1 MSNIIAVP
9 ASMNIFFSPENM
21 ETGMIQQCEL
31 FNTNNS
37 PNTTISPQYLG
48 PGLSVEIRT
57 KNKKNVAV
65 LYKSNIVI
73 KSADLSDHVAKR
85 LFIIEAVQHGAIKL
99 RLAAFFDIS
108 RQTIDNYL
116 QTVEQFGLTGLL
128 NNYSPA
134 RGINIREQRRRHAPE
149 RHQGNTAQQL
159 AEIRKQKR
167 EQQQQN
173 QLSFLLSIEPRIS
186 APIAPNDH
194 PYACQHSWKTTRY
207 AGVFIYLMTMA
218 SIWKWLNVVTG
229 YFGAGYKIFMV
240 FLLMAA
246 KNIRSI
252 EALKN
257 VRLEEAGL
265 LLGIGKLVS
274 RPVLWQW
281 FYAASQ
287 KRQSLSMLKDY
298 FLCQVRSGLVGVW
311 LWFIDGHLLPY
322 TGKERVH
329 YAFNTQRRMPVPGR
343 TSMVMTDESGRIV
356 DFEIQEGKGDLR
368 AYILATK
375 SRWKDA
381 VSVEPVRVFDREG
394 RGMEFFLDMVD
405 NQIPF
410 VTWET
415 NIDNNELDALDDA
428 KFVDEFELNGK
439 QYRVF
444 EQEKIYTVQAANVAG
459 TTDDRSKRTFSLRH
473 IFLWN
478 KSCNRRVCGLAWTGL
493 QHISTQECACAI
505 LTRWGASENT
515 FKHFNQRHPGNYQPG
530 FSFSESDNQSIANPE
545 IAVVDKKI
553 RTTKK
558 NLDKLYKQLTKT
570 TDVHNDDGTV
580 RKNNVKEKVKAE
592 IARLEAG
599 LKENQV
605 HKKGLP
611 ERIDLGSLTN
621 YDSIKE
627 IDNEGKNLF
636 DFVTTSAWNARKQ
649 MVDWLQPM
657 FNNKNEV
664 VDLFYAIADCQGWI
678 QCTAQK
684 IIVRLE
690 PLQQP
695 KRRAAQEQLCRKLTS
710 LCAKTPMG
718 KAMVI
723 EVGGSPL

>member
-1 MSNIIAVP
+1 
-9 ASMNIFFSPENM
+9 M
-21 ETGMIQQCEL
+21 EVCMVQQCEL
-31 FNTNNS
+31 FNTKPLSNN
-37 PNTTISPQYLG
+37 PRHYLG
-48 PGLSVEIRT
+48 PHLAVEMRT
-57 KNKKNVAV
+57 ENKKNFAI

-73 KSADLSDHVAKR
+73 TSVDLSDYVAKR
-85 LFIIEAVQHGAIKL
+85 LFIVEAVQHGAIKL
-99 RLAAFFDIS
+99 KLASVFDIS

-116 QTVEQFGLTGLL
+116 ETFKKFGLIGLL
-128 NNYSPA
+128 NNYSPT
-134 RGINIREQRRRHAPE
+134 RGANIREQRRLHAPQ

-167 EQQQQN
+167 EQQQHN
-173 QLSFLLSIEPRIS
+173 QVSLNLSIQPQTEKT
-186 APIAPNDH
+186 APISPYDH
-194 PYACQHSWKTTRY
+194 PYAHQHGWKVTRY
-207 AGVFIYLMTMA
+207 AGVFIYLITMV
-218 SIWKWLNVVTG
+218 STCNWLNVVTG

-240 FLLMAA
+240 FILMAA

-257 VRLEEAGL
+257 VRLEEAGV

-274 RPVLWQW
+274 RPVLWKW
-281 FYAASQ
+281 FYIAAQ
-287 KRQSLSMLKDY
+287 QRHSLSMLNDY
-298 FLCQVRSGLVGVW
+298 FLSQVRKGFVGAC

-329 YAFNTQRRMPVPGR
+329 YAYNTQRRMPVPGR
-343 TSMVMTDESGRIV
+343 TCMVMTDESGRVV

-368 AYILATK
+368 SYILATK
-375 SRWKDA
+375 SRWQNV
-381 VSVEPVRVFDREG
+381 VSVEPIRVFDREG
-394 RGMEFFLDMVD
+394 RGVEFYRDMVD
-405 NQIPF
+405 KQVPF
-410 VTWET
+410 VTWEN
-415 NIDNNELDALDDA
+415 NIDKKELDAIDDS
-428 KFVDEFELNGK
+428 KFTDEFDFNGK

-444 EQEKIYTVQAANVAG
+444 EQEKKYTVEEVNVAD
-459 TTDDRSKRTFSLRH
+459 TADDCIMHTFSLRH
-473 IFLWN
+473 IFIWN
-478 KSCNRRVCGLAWTGL
+478 KSSNRRVCGLAWTKP
-493 QHISTQECACAI
+493 QHITTQECACAI

-515 FKHFNQRHPGNYQPG
+515 FKHFNQRHPGHYQPG
-530 FSFSESDNQSIANPE
+530 FCFSQSDDQSIANPE
-545 IAVVDKKI
+545 IALLDKKN

-570 TDVHNDDGTV
+570 TDIHNSDGTQ
-580 RKNNVKEKVKAE
+580 RKNSVNERLKSE
-592 IARLEAG
+592 IVRLEAV
-599 LKENQV
+599 LKEDQEQ
-605 HKKGLP
+605 KKRLP
-611 ERIDLGSLTN
+611 QRIDLGSLAD

-710 LCAKTPMG
+710 LCAKTPLG

-723 EVGGSPL
+723 EIGGAPL